1 MLEDGILKVH
11 WLSQDLEDFIS
22 VTSVLICGDLSPRV
36 RKMRSLQHQIDNTIA
51 AWGTLSDTD
60 AFDSVTGSGVL
71 SLEELSS
78 KQQ

>member
-1 MLEDGILKVH
+1 
-11 WLSQDLEDFIS
+11 
-22 VTSVLICGDLSPRV
+22 
-36 RKMRSLQHQIDNTIA
+36 MRSLQHQIDNTIA